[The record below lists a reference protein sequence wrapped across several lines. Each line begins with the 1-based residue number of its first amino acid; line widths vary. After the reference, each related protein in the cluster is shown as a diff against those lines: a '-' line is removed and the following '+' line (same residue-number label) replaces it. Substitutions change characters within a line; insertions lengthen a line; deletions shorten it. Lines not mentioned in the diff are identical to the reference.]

1 MRLDEVANPGAAGFG
16 KPLDG
21 VRVLA
26 LEQMQALPYATQL
39 LGRLGADVV
48 KVESPR
54 GGDSGR
60 GSQPAIRDPEGR
72 SVGATFLRNNFDKR
86 SITVDLKQPA
96 GRDLVLRLAPRF
108 DVFAENFK
116 AGALDRMGL
125 GYADVAAVHPGAVY
139 LSVSGFGNGASP
151 YREWPAYASVA
162 EAMSGIYEFKR
173 EPGRPPVVSPVGGL
187 ADIAS
192 GLFGVVGILAALRA
206 RDRTGEGQH
215 VDVAMFDAMVSMAD
229 LVMNFWSLGLR
240 GGEAG
245 AIIMS
250 GFEAA
255 DGWFILQV
263 GREHQFEVLARLVG
277 RPDWL
282 TDPRFASRQGWVDHL
297 ESDIRPAIDAWAG
310 GLTKVEAARRLSAAG
325 LAAGPCLTDG
335 EVVTDAH
342 LQGRRM
348 IVEMP
353 REDGVDQPV
362 LVPGNPV
369 KFSKVVDGPDRRVPW
384 LGEHTDAVLADEL
397 GLGAEQLATL
407 RSDGVIG

>member
-1 MRLDEVANPGAAGFG
+1 MRLEDVANADAERFG
-16 KPLDG
+16 KPLAG

-60 GSQPAIRDPEGR
+60 GSQPSIIDPHGR

-86 SITVDLKQPA
+86 SITIDLKAPA

-116 AGALDRMGL
+116 AGALDRLGL
-125 GYADVAAVHPGAVY
+125 GYPDIATVHPAVVY
-139 LSVSGFGNGASP
+139 LSISGFGSGDSP

-173 EPGRPPVVSPVGGL
+173 EVGRPPVVSPVGGL

-192 GLFGVVGILAALRA
+192 GLFGVIGILAALRA
-206 RDRTGEGQH
+206 RDHSGEGQH
-215 VDVAMFDAMVSMAD
+215 IDVAMFDAMVSMAD

-240 GGEAG
+240 DGQVG
-245 AIIMS
+245 AVIMS

-277 RPDWL
+277 RPEWL
-282 TDPRFASRQGWVDHL
+282 TDARFASRQGWVDHL
-297 ESDIRPAIDAWAG
+297 ETVIRPAIDAWAA
-310 GLTKVEAARRLSAAG
+310 GLTKAEAAARLSRAG
-325 LAAGPCLTDG
+325 LAAAPCLHDR
-335 EVVTDAH
+335 EVVTDPH
-342 LQGRRM
+342 LEGRRM

-353 REDGVDQPV
+353 REDGVEQPV

-369 KFSKVVDGPDRRVPW
+369 KFSKVTDGPDRRVPW

-397 GLGAEQLATL
+397 GLGTEQLAVL

>member
-1 MRLDEVANPGAAGFG
+1 MRLGDVANGEAARFG

-21 VRVLA
+21 IRVLA

-39 LGRLGADVV
+39 LARLGADVV

-60 GSQPAIRDPEGR
+60 GSQPAITDPDGR
-72 SVGATFLRNNFDKR
+72 TVGATFLRNNFDKR
-86 SITVDLKQPA
+86 SITVDLKHPA

-116 AGALDRMGL
+116 AGGLDRLGL
-125 GYADVAAVHPGAVY
+125 SYPDVAAVHPAVIY
-139 LSVSGFGNGASP
+139 LSVSGFGHGDSP
-151 YREWPAYASVA
+151 YRDWPAYASVA

-192 GLFGVVGILAALRA
+192 GLFGVIGILSALRA

-215 VDVAMFDAMVSMAD
+215 VDIAMFDSMVSMAD
-229 LVMNFWSLGLR
+229 LIMNFWSLGLR
-240 GGEAG
+240 HGEVG
-245 AIIMS
+245 AVIMS
-250 GFEAA
+250 GFQAA

-263 GREHQFEVLARLVG
+263 GREHQFETLARLVG

-282 TDPRFASRQGWVDHL
+282 TDARFATRQGWVDHL
-297 ESDIRPAIDAWAG
+297 ESEIRPAIDAWAA
-310 GLTKVEAARRLSAAG
+310 GLTKTEAARRLSAAG
-325 LAAGPCLTDG
+325 LAAGPCLTDD
-335 EVVTDAH
+335 EVVTDPH
-342 LQGRRM
+342 LLARHM

-353 REDGVDQPV
+353 RDDGVDQPV
-362 LVPGNPV
+362 LVPGNPI
-369 KFSKVVDGPDRRVPW
+369 KFSKVTEGPERRVPW
-384 LGEHTDAVLADEL
+384 LGEHTDAVLAGEL
-397 GLGAEQLATL
+397 GLDGDELADL
-407 RSDGVIG
+407 RSQGVIG